1 MKRQIDKEYIISI
14 LSHSPSEN
22 EEIIKEINF
31 YDSDVS
37 DKQPIERFAL
47 TLDSYFCTNINEDT
61 EIYYYREIIGE
72 RSGEYISINEIID
85 KIKNFNLEKDP
96 SKYIRILHTE
106 NLYVI

>member
-37 DKQPIERFAL
+37 EQPIERFAL
-47 TLDSYFCTNINEDT
+47 TLDSYFCTDINHNEMH
-61 EIYYYREIIGE
+61 YYKEMIGE

-96 SKYIRILHTE
+96 SKCIRILHTE

>member
-1 MKRQIDKEYIISI
+1 MKKQIDKEYIINI

-37 DKQPIERFAL
+37 EKPIERY
-47 TLDSYFCTNINEDT
+47 THSYFYTNINEHT
-61 EIYYYREIIGE
+61 GIHYYKKMIGE
-72 RSGEYISINEIID
+72 RSGKYISINEIID
-85 KIKNFNLEKDP
+85 KIRNFNLEKDP